1 MASAWK
7 LRARCPKGFGVAAG
21 QVLTLTLPKG
31 AESSLSELRD
41 EAATHAKV
49 ARDRLCLKSGFPP
62 KVILQTP
69 PGPDEGS
76 VTLGETVLQNRDVV
90 MLERSEAAGAA
101 EVGALVQVS
110 SVQSGAPSLL
120 LCSHHWAGRAC
131 CAARH
136 LHGSAAAA
144 RACRTCAGSVNHCCG
159 PFRAARRPRQRQSRR
174 ARLPRNGSRAPRP
187 PAPARRRAKANGR
200 GPKSSGARASLSA
213 TAPNRSP
220 TLRAPRRLGHTKSAG
235 WTTPLQARA

>member
-101 EVGALVQVS
+101 EVLGRQGSCSQGRCS
-110 SVQSGAPSLL
+110 SQGGGKGE
-120 LCSHHWAGRAC
+120 GRKG
-131 CAARH
+131 RQ
-136 LHGSAAAA
+136 G
-144 RACRTCAGSVNHCCG
+144 N
-159 PFRAARRPRQRQSRR
+159 RR
-174 ARLPRNGSRAPRP
+174 G
-187 PAPARRRAKANGR
+187 
-200 GPKSSGARASLSA
+200 
-213 TAPNRSP
+213 
-220 TLRAPRRLGHTKSAG
+220 
-235 WTTPLQARA
+235 